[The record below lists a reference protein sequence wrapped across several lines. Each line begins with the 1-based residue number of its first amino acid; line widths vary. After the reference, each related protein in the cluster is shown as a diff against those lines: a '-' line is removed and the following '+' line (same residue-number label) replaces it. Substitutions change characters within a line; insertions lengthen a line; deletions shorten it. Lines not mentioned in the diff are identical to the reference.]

1 MATSYQSKL
10 PNPNNL
16 LNILD
21 ANNPKCT
28 SGSGNLKDG
37 IKGLEWQRITT
48 VTDTLED
55 NIKCFDMNGGYLEK
69 SGGVRTF
76 GQYYTCFYLWKPR
89 EADNGQWRTLHRN
102 DNDHI
107 GIIRSTDKILGMY
120 SNRNGGFISSG
131 YDIAIEWQT
140 LIITGE
146 GDGPTA
152 TTGTTT
158 YYVNGVNVGT
168 SNRVGCGTYLYRI
181 GWASQ
186 HPGYM
191 SVMGSYDKKLNATE
205 IEELHNHLYKKIQ
218 L

>member
-1 MATSYQSKL
+1 MGTAYQSKL
-10 PNPNNL
+10 PGPNNL

-37 IKGLEWQRITT
+37 IRGFEWQRITT
-48 VTDTLED
+48 VTDTVED
-55 NIKCFDMNGGYLEK
+55 NIKCFDMNGGYLIG
-69 SGGVRTF
+69 SGDTRTF

-89 EADNGQWRTLHRN
+89 ETDSGWRTLHRN
-102 DNDHI
+102 SNDHI
-107 GIIRSTDKILGMY
+107 GIILNGGKSLGMY
-120 SNRNGGFISSG
+120 SNRNNGFSDSN
-131 YDIAIEWQT
+131 YDITIDWQT
-140 LIITGE
+140 LIIIGE

-168 SNRVGCGTYLYRI
+168 SDKVGCGTNLYRI
-181 GWASQ
+181 GWSGQ

-191 SVMGSYDKKLNATE
+191 SVMGSYDKNLDSQE
-205 IEELHNHLYKKIQ
+205 IIELHNHLANKIVQ
-218 L
+218 